1 LPESSTGKPNVNNCT
16 KLLLLVLLVK
26 PVSGHGQQQPASRF
40 ESLVAAA
47 QQAQATN
54 DYAAAANAYKQAVRI
69 RADMPELWANL
80 GLMQQETGD
89 IPSAILSFQ
98 HANQLNPSLYVPNLF
113 LGIDYQHTGKALE
126 AIPFLIKAEKLNKT
140 DPQTPLALGRAYYA
154 VRRFTP
160 AAQEFSRAI
169 ALDPKLGAAWFS
181 LGIARL
187 NQVETDARK
196 MSVEAKDS
204 PFAGALYAESLEKQA
219 RFGEAATLYQS
230 LLASQPQPPCLHSEL
245 GFTLLRH
252 RDQAGAAAEFAAERA
267 THPECG
273 QALLGQA
280 RMSLES
286 GDNQQA
292 VKLLQE
298 LWVRDHGFLESNAAM
313 LLEGL
318 SNERTAAVSDYFA
331 QENTIIP
338 DDLRSALLTAF
349 AGGGQ
354 AIGDNIGRRESVA
367 QSKAEPASAARR
379 TAEDYYAAG
388 EFTKCAERLDVVL
401 DARRADKLR
410 LLAACSFFA
419 GDNERA
425 VSAAT
430 ALEALQPHS
439 AEALYWSI
447 QANERLAVQ
456 SLARFQQIESN
467 SARSHVLLG
476 DIYHQLGREDDAEA
490 EYQKALALEPGN
502 LAAMLGLASA
512 YLSNNDPDK
521 TVETVRLALERSP
534 DDPELNLVMAEALVA
549 KNQFAEAEP
558 CLMKSLGAKP
568 QMLGHVHAL
577 LGKVYA
583 ETGRTQDAIDQLKM
597 GVSSDENGSIHYLLA
612 RLYHKIGD
620 SKNAA
625 AALEQMK
632 SIKQQR
638 RERGVKLV
646 EDPDLSQ
653 LESSPSAASAP

>member
-1 LPESSTGKPNVNNCT
+1 M
-16 KLLLLVLLVK
+16 LVLLVK
-26 PVSGHGQQQPASRF
+26 PVSGLGQQQPASRF

-47 QQAQATN
+47 QQAEAAN
-54 DYAAAANAYKQAVRI
+54 DYAGAANAYKQAVRI

-89 IPSAILSFQ
+89 ISSAILSFQ
-98 HANQLNPSLYVPNLF
+98 HANHLNPSLYVPNLF
-113 LGIDYQHTGKALE
+113 LGIDFVRTGKAAE
-126 AIPFLIKAEKLNKT
+126 SIPFLLKAEKSNKT

-154 VRRFTP
+154 VRKFTP
-160 AAQEFSRAI
+160 AAQEFARAT
-169 ALDPKLGAAWFS
+169 ALDPRLGAAWFS

-219 RFGEAATLYQS
+219 RFGEAATLYRS

-252 RDQAGAAAEFAAERA
+252 RDLEGAAAEFAAEHA
-267 THPECG
+267 AHPECG

-280 RMSLES
+280 RMSIDS
-286 GDNQQA
+286 GDNEQA

-298 LWVRDHGFLESNAAM
+298 LWDRDHGFVKSNAAI

-318 SNERTAAVSDYFA
+318 SNERATAVTDYFS
-331 QENTIIP
+331 QQNTVIP
-338 DDLRSALLTAF
+338 DDLRSALMSAF
-349 AGGGQ
+349 EGSGQ
-354 AIGDNIGRRESVA
+354 VMADKIGRRDSGA
-367 QSKAEPASAARR
+367 QSKAEQASAVRH
-379 TAEDYYAAG
+379 TAEEYYAAG
-388 EFTKCAERLDVVL
+388 EFAKCAQRLDAAV
-401 DARRADKLR
+401 DAKRADKLR

-419 GDNERA
+419 GDSEGA
-425 VSAAT
+425 FSAAA

-456 SLARFQQIESN
+456 SLAQFQQLESN

-476 DIYHQLGREDDAEA
+476 DIYHQLEREDDAEA

-502 LAAMLGLASA
+502 PAALLGLASA
-512 YLSNNDPDK
+512 YLSNNNPDK
-521 TVETVRLALERSP
+521 TVETARLALERSP
-534 DDPELNLVMAEALVA
+534 DDPELNLVMADALVA
-549 KNQFAEAEP
+549 KNQFADAEP

-612 RLYHKIGD
+612 RLYRKIGD
-620 SKNAA
+620 NKNAA
-625 AALEQMK
+625 EALEQMK

-653 LESSPSAASAP
+653 LESQSGGATTQ

>member
-1 LPESSTGKPNVNNCT
+1 VNNST

-26 PVSGHGQQQPASRF
+26 PVLGLGQQQPASRL

-47 QQAQATN
+47 QQAQAAN

-89 IPSAILSFQ
+89 ISSAILSFQ

-113 LGIDYQHTGKALE
+113 LGIDYQRTGKALK
-126 AIPFLIKAEKLNKT
+126 AIPFLIKAEKINKT
-140 DPQTPLALGRAYYA
+140 DPQTPLALGRAYFA
-154 VRRFTP
+154 EGRFTP
-160 AAQEFSRAI
+160 AAQEFARAT
-169 ALDPKLGAAWFS
+169 ALDPKLGAAWFAQ
-181 LGIARL
+181 GIARL
-187 NQVETDARK
+187 NQVEADART
-196 MSVEAKDS
+196 MSTEAKDS

-219 RFGEAATLYQS
+219 RIGEAATQYRS

-252 RDQAGAAAEFAAERA
+252 RDQAGAAAEFAAERTA
-267 THPECG
+267 HPECG

-280 RMSLES
+280 RMSIDS
-286 GDNQQA
+286 GDNEQA

-298 LWVRDHGFLESNAAM
+298 LWDRDHGFVKSNAAI

-318 SNERTAAVSDYFA
+318 SNERVTEVAGYFS
-331 QENTIIP
+331 QTDTVIP
-338 DDLRSALLTAF
+338 DDLRSALLAAF
-349 AGGGQ
+349 EGGGQ
-354 AIGDNIGRRESVA
+354 VLGDNVGRRESGA
-367 QSKAEPASAARR
+367 QSKAEPASAARQ
-379 TAEDYYAAG
+379 TAEEFYAAG
-388 EFTKCAERLDVVL
+388 EFAKCAQRLDVAI
-401 DARRADKLR
+401 DAKRADKLR

-419 GDNERA
+419 GDNARA
-425 VSAAT
+425 FSAAA

-439 AEALYWSI
+439 PEALYWSI

-456 SLARFQQIESN
+456 SLARFQQLESN

-476 DIYHQLGREDDAEA
+476 DIYHQLEREDDAEA

-502 LAAMLGLASA
+502 PAAMLGLASA
-512 YLSNNDPDK
+512 YLSNNNIEK
-521 TVETVRLALERSP
+521 AVETARLALERSP
-534 DDPELNLVMAEALVA
+534 DDPELSLVMAEALVA

-558 CLMKSLGAKP
+558 FLMKSLGAKP

-577 LGKVYA
+577 LGKVFA
-583 ETGRTQDAIDQLKM
+583 ETGRTQDAIVQLNL

-612 RLYHKIGD
+612 RLYRKIGD
-620 SKNAA
+620 SKDAA
-625 AALEQMK
+625 EALEQMK

-638 RERGVKLV
+638 RDRGVKLV
-646 EDPDLSQ
+646 EDPDLSA
-653 LESSPSAASAP
+653 LESPSGEASAP